1 MNNGVRHGFMED
13 VTAANS
19 PDTVRLSL
27 NFMSAHSKA
36 YKHLESSPENI
47 SKIEEIEKSLS
58 GQLFHYIPKN
68 KLPDE
73 GFGWIKDGDIIAI
86 TTNIPGLD
94 VVHLGLA
101 CYEKGVLK
109 LLHASSTQK
118 MVVVSQEPLAQMLKR
133 NKKFTGIRV
142 LRIK

>member
-1 MNNGVRHGFMED
+1 MEQFQYSLFIAGKSQVDNIQPGNVGGNGYD
-13 VTAANS
+13 IAILY
-19 PDTVRLSL
+19 P
-27 NFMSAHSKA
+27 
-36 YKHLESSPENI
+36 PENI

-101 CYEKGVLK
+101 CYEKGEDPRCLYALECADMK
-109 LLHASSTQK
+109 LRDSLTVSGLLAAVMSSMKPCLMPLFTQSA
-118 MVVVSQEPLAQMLKR
+118 M
-133 NKKFTGIRV
+133 
-142 LRIK
+142 

>member
-1 MNNGVRHGFMED
+1 MED
-13 VTAANS
+13 ITAANS

-27 NFMSAHSKA
+27 NFMSTHPKA

-86 TTNIPGLD
+86 TTNIPGLERQMSDERKTD
-94 VVHLGLA
+94 VGR
-101 CYEKGVLK
+101 
-109 LLHASSTQK
+109 
-118 MVVVSQEPLAQMLKR
+118 KR
-133 NKKFTGIRV
+133 NCYRTITS
-142 LRIK
+142 